1 MADNAGSVA
10 LRLDD
15 LHKSFGRTEIIRGL
29 TLDVQ
34 QGERHAVIGPNGA
47 GKSTIFNLIS
57 GRMRPTQGRI
67 FLDQQPIQGLAP
79 FQINRLGL
87 SRSFQITNVFP
98 KLSAFENIRCAV
110 LCAERQAF
118 SLWRNLN
125 GAKEINQRCRDVLDS
140 IGLAD
145 RHGTLA
151 ESLAYAEMRALELGL
166 TIAGGARVILL
177 DEPMAGMSRTE
188 AARALDLIRKISI
201 GRTLLLVEHDMAVV
215 FEIADRISVLVY
227 GRIIATGTPA
237 EIRANAAVQ
246 EAYLG
251 QAAPRDAVA
260 PS

>member
-1 MADNAGSVA
+1 MAEISSTAA

-15 LHKSFGRTEIIRGL
+15 LHKSFGRTDIIRGV
-29 TLDVQ
+29 TLEVK
-34 QGERHAVIGPNGA
+34 QGERHAIIGPNGA
-47 GKSTIFNLIS
+47 GKSTIFNLVS
-57 GRMRPTQGRI
+57 GRMAPTRGRI
-67 FLDQQPIQGLAP
+67 LLDEKRIDGLSP
-79 FQINRLGL
+79 FEVSRLGL

-98 KLSAFENIRCAV
+98 KLSVFENIRCAI
-110 LCAERQAF
+110 LCAEGQVF

-125 GAKEINQRCRDVLDS
+125 GARVINERCEHVLES

-145 RHGTLA
+145 RRETLA
-151 ESLAYAEMRALELGL
+151 ESLSYAEMRALELGL
-166 TIAGGARVILL
+166 TIAGNAHVILL

-188 AARALDLIRKISI
+188 GERALELIRKISA

-227 GRIIATGTPA
+227 GEIVATGTPA

-251 QAAPRDAVA
+251 QAAHHNGARP
-260 PS
+260 